1 MVPSVMATCAPVR
14 SASSLVDGL
23 ASWRPPPVESSTGP
37 SAGPED
43 GRGTLR
49 AIDYL
54 RMSDMRHIRPGD
66 RVEGDPTPGMHREQA
81 IASEGMWAG
90 VVHTDAGMVS
100 GWHHHGD
107 HESSIYVADGAL
119 RMEYGPG
126 GASVIDARA
135 GDFIHVPRFE
145 VHRERNPTDAVSTLV
160 VVRAGRGVPTVNVD
174 GPETRG
180 DRQ

>member
-1 MVPSVMATCAPVR
+1 
-14 SASSLVDGL
+14 
-23 ASWRPPPVESSTGP
+23 
-37 SAGPED
+37 
-43 GRGTLR
+43 
-49 AIDYL
+49 
-54 RMSDMRHIRPGD
+54 MRHIRPGD